1 MSPRAILENL
11 RVIYFN
17 EMDED
22 RSALLEVIRE
32 HSLQSGDFTLSSGKK
47 ASYYLDCRV
56 TTLHPKGAYLTG
68 RLMLRLIRE
77 SDLKAEAIGGL
88 TLGAD
93 PIAASVAVV
102 SALED
107 TPMPAFIVR
116 KEAKGHGAK
125 RQSEGW
131 SGSPGSRVIVVD
143 DVCTSGGSILEAC
156 DKMEQAGYKVAAT
169 MCVVDREEG
178 GTEAIKKR
186 YPFFPLFTA
195 KDLLETES

>member
-1 MSPRAILENL
+1 
-11 RVIYFN
+11 
-17 EMDED
+17 MDED

-32 HSLQSGDFTLSSGKK
+32 HSLQIGEFILSSGKK

-56 TTLHPKGAYLTG
+56 TTLHPKGAYLTA
-68 RLMLRLIRE
+68 RLMLRSIRE
-77 SDLKAEAIGGL
+77 NGIQAEAIGGL

-102 SALED
+102 SGIED

-116 KEAKGHGAK
+116 KEAKSHGAK
-125 RQSEGW
+125 RQIEGW
-131 SGSPGSRVIVVD
+131 SGSPGSPVIVVD

-156 DKMEQAGYKVAAT
+156 DKVEEAGYKVAAT

-178 GTEAIKKR
+178 GTEAIEQR

-195 KDLLETES
+195 KDLLEPEA